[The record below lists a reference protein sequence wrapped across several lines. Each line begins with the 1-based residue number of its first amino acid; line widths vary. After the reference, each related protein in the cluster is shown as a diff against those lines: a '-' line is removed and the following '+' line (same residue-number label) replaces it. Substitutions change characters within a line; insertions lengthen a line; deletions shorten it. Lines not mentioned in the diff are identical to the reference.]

1 MGRRCRWNAALSPI
15 PRNGEITNRKAC
27 MRSERDGADVAPGRS
42 HRKLVATA
50 WGFPPGVINGIN
62 GRAVG
67 KRKALADR
75 RAAEDVISKQGSA
88 RKPG

>member
-1 MGRRCRWNAALSPI
+1 MPLERGPFSDTPKRGNYQQESLYEKRAGRRGCGTRPFAP
-15 PRNGEITNRKAC
+15 EAC
-27 MRSERDGADVAPGRS
+27 GHS
-42 HRKLVATA
+42 L
-50 WGFPPGVINGIN
+50 GFPPGVINGIN